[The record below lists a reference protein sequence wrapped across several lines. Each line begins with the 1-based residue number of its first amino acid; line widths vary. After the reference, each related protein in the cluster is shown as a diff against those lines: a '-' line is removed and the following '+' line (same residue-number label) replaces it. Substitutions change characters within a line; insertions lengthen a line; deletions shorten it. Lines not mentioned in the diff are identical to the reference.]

1 MDAHFSIS
9 KMIWFQF
16 STLDFLNLY
25 PCSTDIQKEAG
36 NKTILMLSVP
46 GYLIITI
53 VFLFASNSS
62 LGAVIRLLASVFIFY
77 VCLLIK
83 YKKLHKFTSLMIG
96 LYKKI
101 IS

>member
-9 KMIWFQF
+9 KMIWFQC

-36 NKTILMLSVP
+36 NKTILMLTVP

-53 VFLFASNSS
+53 VFLSAESKAQ
-62 LGAVIRLLASVFIFY
+62 GED
-77 VCLLIK
+77 
-83 YKKLHKFTSLMIG
+83 KLKTTIL
-96 LYKKI
+96 
-101 IS
+101 